1 MNNLRTSPLSS
12 CKNHSPYFFMVHL
25 LHRLYDVDAPGYLA
39 TKCSFHHDV
48 HIVDWG
54 YDIRCRRAHSHRTE
68 LNWTEQTCNKMMQ
81 LRHYSLLATRVSVT
95 NSRSW
100 LAAVLELELQFAN
113 WSSVQ
118 FSSVRRLWTVHRRR
132 TELKCTKLHYA
143 TIRYDTRCYFNVRSK
158 ADMSQRPIQ

>member
-1 MNNLRTSPLSS
+1 
-12 CKNHSPYFFMVHL
+12 MVHL

-118 FSSVRRLWTVHRRR
+118 SSSVRRLWTVHRRR